1 MKTLTSGDIAKY
13 CDVNLR
19 TVIRWFDNGRL
30 KGYKLP
36 GGGNN
41 RVKEE
46 DFLAFL
52 HENNLPIPSEFQ
64 PTQKRVLIVDD
75 EIQIA
80 KSINRVT
87 SRAGFKS
94 VIATD
99 PFKAGALLTSFKPQL
114 MTLDLSMPGINGYD
128 VVKFARQ
135 EYADKSLKI
144 LIISALGEAQRQEAL
159 DLGADMAL
167 AKPFVNQEL
176 LTSIETLLAK

>member
-19 TVIRWFDNGRL
+19 TVIRWIDSGRL

-46 DFLAFL
+46 DFVAFL
-52 HENNLPIPSEFQ
+52 TENKLPIPADFASPE
-64 PTQKRVLIVDD
+64 TRVLIVDD
-75 EIQIA
+75 ELQVA
-80 KSINRVT
+80 KAISRVT
-87 SRAGFKS
+87 KRAGYDS

-99 PFKAGALLTSFKPQL
+99 PFMAGALLTTYKPQL
-114 MTLDLSMPGINGYD
+114 MTLDLSMPGVDGYD
-128 VVKFARQ
+128 IVTFARQ

-144 LIISALGEAQRQEAL
+144 LIISALGEDERQKAI
-159 DLGADMAL
+159 DLGADAAL
-167 AKPFVNQEL
+167 AKPFANKEL
-176 LTSIETLLAK
+176 LSAIDALLRN